1 MSLSFRPLQPFGLE
15 VLGFNIWETWSAD
28 DTARIGKAWAEHG
41 VLVFRRQ
48 ALSEAEL
55 VRFSAEFGDADIIVR
70 EDWQSQ
76 NQPQVIQIT
85 NMKDYYG
92 ESIGGLGAGELDWHT
107 DQSYVADPATGC
119 LLYMVEMPK
128 EAPRTYWSNLKLAFA
143 ALPADKR
150 AQLQDLKVVYDYLV
164 RQSTYDN
171 EPKMSAV
178 LRKRTPPVTHRLV
191 NCHPVSGE
199 PSLYLDPTTAARI
212 EGWSDTDSQALL
224 TELRAH
230 ATRPEFVY
238 EHHWQIGDV
247 VMWDNGFLM
256 HRRDAF
262 DPSGNR
268 LLKRTTLKLPPQR
281 HIVPQ
286 GQLAT

>member
-15 VLGFNIWETWSAD
+15 VLGFNIWEAWSAD

-191 NCHPVSGE
+191 NVHPVSGE
-199 PSLYLDPTTAARI
+199 SSLYLDPTTAARI
-212 EGWSDTDSQALL
+212 EGWSDAASQALL

-238 EHHWQIGDV
+238 EHQWQIGDV

>member
-15 VLGFNIWETWSAD
+15 VLGFNIWEAWNAD

-107 DQSYVADPATGC
+107 DQSYVVDPATGC

-143 ALPADKR
+143 SLPADKR

-191 NCHPVSGE
+191 NIHPVSGE
-199 PSLYLDPTTAARI
+199 SSLYLDPTTAARI
-212 EGWSDTDSQALL
+212 EGWSDTDSKALL

>member
-15 VLGFNIWETWSAD
+15 VLGFNIWEAWNAD

-107 DQSYVADPATGC
+107 DQSYVVDPATGC

-143 ALPADKR
+143 SLPADKR

-191 NCHPVSGE
+191 NIHPVSGE
-199 PSLYLDPTTAARI
+199 SSLYLDPTTAARI
-212 EGWSDTDSQALL
+212 EGWSDTASQALL